1 MLVRASEA
9 GAAFI
14 GCGDPSGI
22 RDLDEIGPL
31 VHAYDF
37 HDGLEGRG
45 FYRRLDV
52 PPPADP
58 IEAARLILREAAS
71 EAAEFVRCADY
82 VGPYAGYEYVSDG
95 HPRALAEGGGG
106 YYRRPDAPPPDA
118 AEYSRL
124 VLQRA
129 SAAGAVFVAPTR

>member
-1 MLVRASEA
+1 MSASEA

-71 EAAEFVRCADY
+71 EAAGRVKI
-82 VGPYAGYEYVSDG
+82 S
-95 HPRALAEGGGG
+95 
-106 YYRRPDAPPPDA
+106 
-118 AEYSRL
+118 
-124 VLQRA
+124 Q
-129 SAAGAVFVAPTR
+129 